1 MEDAATAE
9 ISRAQIWQWIHHPR
23 GVLEDGRQITAE
35 LFRAEL
41 AAEQQ
46 RLRQTLGEPAY
57 AAGRYEQ
64 AAALLDGIT
73 TAPEFATFLTLAAYR
88 ELD

>member
-1 MEDAATAE
+1 
-9 ISRAQIWQWIHHPR
+9 
-23 GVLEDGRQITAE
+23 VLEDGRKITAE

-46 RLRQTLGEPAY
+46 RLREWLGESAY
-57 AAGRYEQ
+57 TAGRYEQ